1 MRRETNT
8 GRANQRRQ
16 AILTLLHK
24 APQSYDEI
32 IADLKKQK
40 YLLSYDHAEDPE
52 AIARRLKYQFR
63 HDLDALRLQY
73 KIECDNRTK
82 RYYLVEAPFRLSL
95 SKEQLIALAIISQTF
110 DEKTF
115 PYASDIRDLLTSLL
129 DQLPDDQRKMVVDQS
144 FALNIEFSEKTD
156 YSSLDAKTLYQIK
169 NAILK
174 SSSVGVY
181 LPLVTRRQ
189 RASPCD

>member
-1 MRRETNT
+1 MKSS
-8 GRANQRRQ
+8 Q
-16 AILTLLHK
+16 I
-24 APQSYDEI
+24 S
-32 IADLKKQK
+32 KKQK

-63 HDLDALRLQY
+63 HDLHALRLQY

-129 DQLPDDQRKMVVDQS
+129 DQLPHCIQRKMVVDQS

-156 YSSLDAKTLYQIK
+156 YSSLDAKTLYQYKECHFGIVVSWSLPTARHK
-169 NAILK
+169 KAK
-174 SSSVGVY
+174 SV
-181 LPLVTRRQ
+181 
-189 RASPCD
+189 AM